1 VDTEGGI
8 AARLAELESRV
19 AALEGEKAA
28 PGGGLDRDA
37 FWALSGLQ
45 ERSKAPNGAVLFTGG
60 VNLPSG
66 EYYHWQQSKSTDD
79 LLGMD
84 WTESSNAFAALGHP
98 VRLLLLGRILGGM
111 RTVAEL
117 QELDEVGTTGQ
128 LYHHLKQL
136 VAANWLQTAGRGRY
150 AVPGHRVVP
159 LLVLLAATHPEV
171 G

>member
-1 VDTEGGI
+1 VDAEEI
-8 AARLAELESRV
+8 AARLAELEARV
-19 AALEGEKAA
+19 AALEGKKADA
-28 PGGGLDRDA
+28 GGGLDRDV
-37 FWALSGLQ
+37 FWALRGLQ
-45 ERSKAPNGAVLFTGG
+45 ERSEAPNGAVLFTGS
-60 VNLPSG
+60 VDLPSG
-66 EYYHWQQSKSTDD
+66 EHYHWQQGTSTDD
-79 LLGMD
+79 LLGRD
-84 WTESSNAFAALGHP
+84 WTESSGAFAALGHP

-159 LLVLLAATHPEV
+159 LLVLLAATHPEA